1 MKRLVKV
8 KIIGFDDVIRDE
20 VLSYVNIYQDYIDYK
35 TFKRSISGFTVEDF
49 PYTEEFSIVTG
60 RQFVRRVMNIDDI
73 YAYRYPATVND
84 EIYVEKASGEYLDNT
99 GTYPVIRDINDQ
111 VVFGYETEREYFWLH
126 KEKIRI
132 LMVFENENNTSQ
144 WKLSVKRGQFGT
156 ISKRYKG
163 LSKYRDNEFQN
174 RNYLETNKRSL
185 IGIRVELYDVDESH
199 ENELLAVGVIKGYS
213 IRSGVT
219 IIDCDDIMK
228 TLDIDI
234 PASKRNR
241 NLDSE
246 EDIPFGINTMLQR
259 AFISDIY
266 YYNGSYDPNGEDV
279 DIGFFYETAPEIS
292 PYFEEQKI
300 TEFINALYYTP
311 MLDNRGVKLSEVLFL
326 AEILQMTFL
335 IFRPAQKGLNIIP
348 TKFFKTYSTFDN
360 IEIEKIELLS
370 DHNRPDYI
378 TDPAQ
383 TPAFFV
389 LEFNNGKYR
398 YNMLNKVG
406 LVGEGEITM
415 KFSCDVDT
423 NIVKQVTDVV
433 LGYSKIIDYA
443 VAIVKTEMPEL
454 LIREKYKV
462 GEFYE
467 VTDISE
473 LETFQVKG
481 QEQFK
486 MALCIKIDDEQ
497 IEFMITGYN
506 IYAPIAPMLTISR
519 AIQSTPTLTS
529 LVFTKEHL
537 NNEGLYQMIEAAIT
551 SYSPFETR
559 GYFIVGE
566 YLYCFDDNFEWIETV
581 QITEL
586 LDDGAEQYIRF
597 NSSQASLIRYVT
609 FPDYGDPNIST
620 YQAKFLRIGV
630 SKWM

>member
-20 VLSYVNIYQDYIDYK
+20 VLSYVNIYQDYVDYK
-35 TFKRSISGFTVEDF
+35 TFKRSISGFTIDDF

-60 RQFVRRVMNIDDI
+60 KQFVRRVMNDDDI
-73 YAYRYPATVND
+73 LPYNWSNI
-84 EIYVEKASGEYLDNT
+84 IYVEKASGEYLDSSE
-99 GTYPVIRDINDQ
+99 TYRVVRDTDDQ
-111 VVFGYETEREYFWLH
+111 IVYGFETEREYFWLH
-126 KEKIRI
+126 KERIRI
-132 LMVFENENNTSQ
+132 SDVIENPTNTSQ
-144 WKLSVKRGQFGT
+144 WKLTVGRGQFNT
-156 ISKRYKG
+156 IIKRYKG

-174 RNYLETNKRSL
+174 RNYIETNKRSL
-185 IGIRVELYDVDESH
+185 IGIRVELYDIDEDH
-199 ENELLAVGVIKGYS
+199 QNELLAVGVIKGYS
-213 IRSGVT
+213 IRSGVMV
-219 IIDCDDIMK
+219 IDCDDVMK

-241 NLDSE
+241 GLDTE
-246 EDIPFGINTMLQR
+246 EDIPFGINTMLER
-259 AFISDIY
+259 AFILDIAH
-266 YYNGSYDPNGEDV
+266 YDTNNEDV

-292 PYFEEQKI
+292 PYFTEQEIIK
-300 TEFINALYYTP
+300 FINGLYYTP
-311 MLDNRGVKLSEVLFL
+311 LLDNRGIKLSEVLFL

-335 IFRPAQKGLNIIP
+335 IFRPAPKGQNIIP

-360 IEIEKIELLS
+360 IEIEKIEITS

-389 LEFNNGKYR
+389 IEFNNGKYR

-423 NIVKQVTDVV
+423 NLVKQITDVV
-433 LGYSKIIDYA
+433 LGYSKIVDYA

-473 LETFQVKG
+473 LETFQIKG

-486 MALCIKIDDEQ
+486 MALCIKIDDNQ

-506 IYAPIAPMLTISR
+506 IYAPIAPMLTIASYV
-519 AIQSTPTLTS
+519 QTTPTVTTLT
-529 LVFTKEHL
+529 FTKEHI
-537 NNEGLYQMIEAAIT
+537 NNEGIYLQLEASLDVI
-551 SYSPFETR
+551 SPFDGR
-559 GYFIVGE
+559 AYFEVGD
-566 YLYCFDDNFEWIETV
+566 YIYCYDANFEWIEKV
-581 QITEL
+581 QITDI
-586 LDDGAEQYIRF
+586 DDVSIQF
-597 NSSQASLIRYVT
+597 NSENASIIRYIT
-609 FPDYGDPNIST
+609 FLDYGDPNMST
-620 YQAKFLRIGV
+620 FQAKFLRIGV